1 MTTNMSDPGAADVR
15 DTYQPGVHDY
25 RDAYYDPGYTPSH
38 TDILA
43 AFRVT
48 PQPGVP
54 PEEAAAAVAAESSTG
69 TWTTVWSDLL
79 TDLDRYR
86 ARCYQIEPVPGQP
99 DQLIA
104 YIAYPLDLFEEGS
117 IVNLLSSI
125 VGNVFGFKA
134 LRALRLE
141 DLRLPVAYLKTFPGP
156 PHGIALERD
165 KLDKYGRPLLGG
177 TIKPKIGLS
186 ARNYGRSVYELLRGG
201 LDFTKD
207 DENVNSQPVM
217 RWRDRFEFTME
228 AVRKAESETGE
239 RKGHYL
245 NVTAGTMED
254 VYRRAEFARELGA
267 PIIMSDFFTMGFTAH
282 TSLSVWC
289 RDNGVLLHCHRAMHA
304 VVDRQR
310 NHGVHWRVIAKW
322 LRMAG
327 GDQLH
332 NGTVVGKLEGDR
344 TATMAINDLLRDD
357 FIPAD
362 KSRGI
367 YFDQAWASMPAVFPV
382 ASGGIHVGHMPELV
396 DIFGIDCVLQFGGGT
411 QGHPDGNRAGATAVR
426 VALEAVVRA
435 RGEGRDLAAEG
446 PQILSC
452 GGPALAGA
460 PRRAGAVEG
469 NQVRVRRG
477 RSPRPGRRR
486 VLTGTEDIQLSSY
499 LAQLDEHQLAKQ
511 IQYLLNEGFVPAI
524 EYVRQPDPHDHYWA
538 MWKLPLFQARALEDL
553 LTEIQACQTA
563 HPDCFIKLIGYDRQR
578 QTQAVSLVVHQPR
591 QDST

>member
-1 MTTNMSDPGAADVR
+1 MTTNMSDPGAAGLR
-15 DTYQPGVHDY
+15 DAYQPGVHDY

-79 TDLDRYR
+79 TDLDRYQ

-156 PHGIALERD
+156 PHGIAVERD

-282 TSLSVWC
+282 TSLSLWC
-289 RDNGVLLHCHRAMHA
+289 RDNGMLLHCHRAMHA
-304 VVDRQR
+304 VVDRQP

-411 QGHPDGNRAGATAVR
+411 QGHPDGNRAGATAAR

-435 RGEGRDLAAEG
+435 RGEGRDLTAEG
-446 PQILSC
+446 PQILVAAARQS
-452 GGPALAGA
+452 PELRDALALWKETKFEFDEVDRPDLADAGSSPERRT
-460 PRRAGAVEG
+460 PR
-469 NQVRVRRG
+469 
-477 RSPRPGRRR
+477 
-486 VLTGTEDIQLSSY
+486 
-499 LAQLDEHQLAKQ
+499 
-511 IQYLLNEGFVPAI
+511 
-524 EYVRQPDPHDHYWA
+524 
-538 MWKLPLFQARALEDL
+538 
-553 LTEIQACQTA
+553 
-563 HPDCFIKLIGYDRQR
+563 
-578 QTQAVSLVVHQPR
+578 
-591 QDST
+591 